1 MLHQGKVLEKRKH
14 FSSSFLGYMLN
25 SDLLKL
31 FRLRTMTRISHFI
44 CLGKQLYYAYDLNVL
59 NYLFFLHLFFPRFF
73 FFYHML
79 FLEMW
84 IIVYGF
90 DRYIL
95 IFAYLYLLLRRNYV
109 EKKKLPFKLSFVG
122 VDRYIFKLL
131 LLLFKRVFFFPYV
144 RKNIRLI

>member
-1 MLHQGKVLEKRKH
+1 MCWTI
-14 FSSSFLGYMLN
+14 Y
-25 SDLLKL
+25 
-31 FRLRTMTRISHFI
+31 
-44 CLGKQLYYAYDLNVL
+44 
-59 NYLFFLHLFFPRFF
+59 FFYIYFFQDFF

-90 DRYIL
+90 DKYIL

>member
-73 FFYHML
+73 FSTTCYFWKCESLFMVLTSIFL
-79 FLEMW
+79 FLLIYISFLEEIMW
-84 IIVYGF
+84 
-90 DRYIL
+90 
-95 IFAYLYLLLRRNYV
+95 
-109 EKKKLPFKLSFVG
+109 KKKKTPFKLSFVG